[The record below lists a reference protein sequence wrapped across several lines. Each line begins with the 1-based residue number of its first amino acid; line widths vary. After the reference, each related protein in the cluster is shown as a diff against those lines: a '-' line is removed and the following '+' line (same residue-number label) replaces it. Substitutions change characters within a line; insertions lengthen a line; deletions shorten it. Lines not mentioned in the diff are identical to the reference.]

1 MRRIALAL
9 AFLLAAPAVPAEDG
23 GAPGSHG
30 IAMHGDLKYGPDF
43 THFDY
48 VHPDAPKGGT
58 LEMSGSGTFDTLN
71 SFIRKGVP
79 AAMTSSLPYD
89 TLMVHA
95 QDEPF
100 SLYGLVAERIETPP
114 DRSWVI
120 FHLNPKAR
128 FNDGEPVTADD
139 VVFSFNTLRDKG
151 RPFFAAYWA
160 SVRQVEAVD
169 RRTVRF
175 SFEPGRENLELP
187 LILAEL
193 PVLPE
198 HYWRDRE
205 FAEVTLDPPLGSGPY
220 RIAEVVPGRS
230 IAYERVEDY
239 WAADLPA
246 VRGMYNFDRIEVEYY
261 RDRTVAREA
270 FKAGEFDYW
279 QENQAKAWA
288 TAFDIPAVARGD
300 VRKIT
305 VDQDTPAGMQAF
317 IFNLRKPM
325 FQDKR
330 VRKAIGYAFDFQWT
344 NHNLFFGQYTRTD
357 SFFDNSE
364 LAAEGLPSQAELEI
378 LEPYRDE
385 LSEEV
390 FSEDYEPPVYDGD
403 GSIRPGQRKAMALLQ
418 EAGYVVRDME
428 LVHEET
434 GRGISFEIMLVSPEF
449 ERIVL
454 PFVRNL
460 RARLG
465 IRANVRL
472 VDAAQY
478 QNRMRDFDF
487 DMVVGGWGQSLSPGN
502 EQRSYWASEAADI
515 PGSRNYA
522 GLEDPVVDELV
533 AQVIAAPDREALVN
547 RVRAL
552 DRVLLWHEFVVPNW
566 HIPYERLLFWNKF
579 GRPEVTPLR
588 GHQLMA
594 WWVDPAKEESLRT
607 GQQAGQAGNE

>member
-9 AFLLAAPAVPAEDG
+9 AILLAAPAAPAEDG
-23 GAPGSHG
+23 AAPGRHG

-48 VHPDAPKGGT
+48 ANPDAPKGGT

-71 SFIRKGVP
+71 PFIRKGVP
-79 AAMTSSLPYD
+79 AAMANSLPYD

-128 FNDGEPVTADD
+128 FNDGAPITAAD
-139 VVFSFNTLRDKG
+139 VVFSFNVLREKG
-151 RPFFAAYWA
+151 QPFFAAYWA
-160 SVRQVEAVD
+160 SVEKAEALD
-169 RRTVRF
+169 RRRVRF
-175 SFEPGRENLELP
+175 SFEAGRENRELP

-198 HYWRDRE
+198 HYWRERD
-205 FAEVTLDPPLGSGPY
+205 FAQVTLDPPLGSGPY
-220 RIAEVVPGRS
+220 RVAEVVPGRS

-239 WAADLPA
+239 WARDLPA
-246 VRGMYNFDRIEVEYY
+246 VRGTYNFDRIEVEYY

-279 QENQAKAWA
+279 VENQAKAWA

-300 VRKIT
+300 VQKIT
-305 VDQDTPAGMQAF
+305 VDRDVPAGMQAF
-317 IFNLRKPM
+317 VFNLRKPV

-330 VRKAIGYAFDFQWT
+330 VRKAIGYAFDFEWT

-364 LAAEGLPSQAELEI
+364 LAAEGLPSEAELAI

-385 LSEEV
+385 LPEEV
-390 FSEDYEPPVYDGD
+390 FTEDYEPPVYEGD
-403 GSIRPGQRKAMALLQ
+403 GSIRPGQRKAMALLAD
-418 EAGYVVRDME
+418 AGYVVRDME
-428 LVHEET
+428 LVHAET
-434 GRGISFEIMLVSPEF
+434 GRGIAFEIMLVSPEF

-454 PFVRNL
+454 PFARNL

-465 IRANVRL
+465 IDATVRL

-478 QNRMRDFDF
+478 QNRLRDFDF
-487 DMVVGGWGQSLSPGN
+487 DVAVGGWGQSLSPGN
-502 EQRSYWASEAADI
+502 EQRGYWTSAAADI

-522 GLEDPVVDELV
+522 GLEDPVVDALV
-533 AQVIAAPDREALVN
+533 DQVIAAPDREALVN
-547 RVRAL
+547 RTRAL
-552 DRVLLWHEFVVPNW
+552 DRVLLWHEFVIPNW

-607 GQQAGQAGNE
+607 GQQAGGDGGE

>member
-9 AFLLAAPAVPAEDG
+9 FVLLAAPAVSAEDG

-48 VHPDAPKGGT
+48 VNPGAPKGGT

-71 SFIRKGVP
+71 PFIRKGVP

-114 DRSWVI
+114 DRSWVV

-128 FNDGEPVTADD
+128 FHDGEPITADD
-139 VVFSFNTLRDKG
+139 VVFSFDILREKG
-151 RPFFAAYWA
+151 LPFFAAYWA
-160 SVRQVEAVD
+160 SVQQVEALD

-175 SFEPGRENLELP
+175 TFEPGRENRELP

-522 GLEDPVVDELV
+522 GLQDPVVDELV
-533 AQVIAAPDREALVN
+533 AKLIAAPDREALVS
-547 RVRAL
+547 RTRAL